1 MLLRLDARGDERVAF
16 LEVWQQDVF
25 FLLRLIRARID
36 GREACEFQAGTIRFE
51 LAAIACSNVK
61 NVYPTK
67 KDNDFVDCKITKSGE
82 PIFTI
87 SIRVKQ
93 GSDIVKVC
101 NKIQDEIRESVLL
114 MSGIECNQIDI
125 DIQGFELE
133 KK

>member
-1 MLLRLDARGDERVAF
+1 MELRKNEIGTYIISEKAF
-16 LEVWQQDVF
+16 KDM
-25 FLLRLIRARID
+25 
-36 GREACEFQAGTIRFE
+36 
-51 LAAIACSNVK
+51 AAIACSNVK

-101 NKIQDEIRESVLL
+101 NRIQDEIRESVLL

-125 DIQGFELE
+125 YIQGFELE